1 MALGGR
7 AAEQLVLG
15 EVSTGAQNDMERV
28 TSIAQQC
35 VSNFGFSAKIGHVSY
50 GAQGGGGAD
59 SQELFR
65 PYSEVRTRLSVLIY
79 FLFCFVF
86 NLLVVV

>member
-65 PYSEVRTRLSVLIY
+65 PYSEVRTRLSVLIC
-79 FLFCFVF
+79 FCFVLFCF
-86 NLLVVV
+86 